1 MPFAAMWTDLE
12 IVLLRKV
19 RHRKQV
25 SYNITHMW
33 NLKKK
38 KKGKRTYLQN
48 ISKVTDVENKLWL
61 PGDKGM
67 MAQIGR
73 LGLTYAYYLK

>member
-1 MPFAAMWTDLE
+1 
-12 IVLLRKV
+12 
-19 RHRKQV
+19 
-25 SYNITHMW
+25 MW

-48 ISKVTDVENKLWL
+48 ISKVTDVENNLWL